1 MNKPFD
7 TDERKLQVFL
17 AFRQRLLGHAGR
29 ILRDRAEAEDVVQ
42 EAFMRWRE
50 QDAADLRTPEAWLTT
65 VTTRIAIDRM
75 RKNERQG
82 ILLPAMSDRD
92 GRAGIADLAG
102 LAGLAGPAWAGDGEA
117 DRESDPAL
125 TTELADGFRL
135 LFGLLREDERKVLAL
150 REGFEFDFEEI
161 AALTG
166 KSVQN
171 CRQIASRAKQRL
183 GRQAGREHLP
193 AADGRELARR
203 CVDAFRAGDS
213 HALMRLLSLQP
224 AELVPPTKRGIE
236 MHGAHAQAS
245 ASAIVCRLLQ
255 QMLAQAACRIWL
267 GLAVVAEPSP
277 EQEAEAETIPL
288 AA

>member
-1 MNKPFD
+1 MDNPFE

-29 ILRDRAEAEDVVQ
+29 ILRNRAEAEDVVQ

-50 QDAADLRTPEAWLTT
+50 QHAADLRTPEAWLTT

-82 ILLPAMSDRD
+82 IALPAVNDRD

-102 LAGLAGPAWAGDGEA
+102 PSWVGAGEA
-117 DRESDPAL
+117 ERESDPAL

-135 LFGLLREDERKVLAL
+135 LFSLLTEDERKVLAL

-183 GRQAGREHLP
+183 GRQAGRKHLP

-213 HALMRLLSLQP
+213 HALVCLLSLQP
-224 AELVPPTKRGIE
+224 AEFPPAKKPSVE
-236 MHGAHAQAS
+236 MQAAHAQAS

-255 QMLAQAACRIWL
+255 QMLAQLVCRTWL
-267 GLAVVAEPSP
+267 GLAVVDEPCS

>member
-1 MNKPFD
+1 MMDKPFE

-42 EAFMRWRE
+42 EAFIRWRE
-50 QDAADLRTPEAWLTT
+50 QHAADLRTPEAWLTT

-82 ILLPAMSDRD
+82 ISPPAVINSD
-92 GRAGIADLAG
+92 GRAGI
-102 LAGLAGPAWAGDGEA
+102 AGPAWAGDGKAE
-117 DRESDPAL
+117 RESDPAL

-135 LFGLLREDERKVLAL
+135 LFSLLTEDERKVLAL

-183 GRQAGREHLP
+183 GRHAGRDHLL

-224 AELVPPTKRGIE
+224 AESLPPMKRGIE
-236 MHGAHAQAS
+236 MHGAHAQTS
-245 ASAIVCRLLQ
+245 ASATVCRLLQ

-267 GLAVVAEPSP
+267 GLAVVDEPRS
-277 EQEAEAETIPL
+277 EHEAEAVTIAI